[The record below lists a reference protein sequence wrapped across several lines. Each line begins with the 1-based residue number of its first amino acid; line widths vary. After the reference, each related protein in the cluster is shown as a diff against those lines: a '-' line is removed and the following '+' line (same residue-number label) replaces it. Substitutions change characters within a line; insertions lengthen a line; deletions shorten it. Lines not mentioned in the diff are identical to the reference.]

1 MKKKIC
7 FVVSAPG
14 TAVSFL
20 KDHIECLSEY
30 YDVYLVANYRD
41 ISEIDGLKLAGSKSI
56 QIERRPSIKAD
67 LKALKELKRYFK
79 EQGFACVQSQ
89 ASKSSLLMAIAARQ
103 AKVPIRIRIFTG
115 QIWCNMTGIKRW
127 FFKCI
132 DKLTVRLNTH
142 LLADGKP
149 QMEYLI
155 EQGVVKRDK
164 IKVLGNGSIC
174 GVDASKFNPT
184 EEVRSEVRRE
194 LGYSDDNV
202 VYVFLGRLKRE
213 KGIRE
218 ILSAFNMIL
227 DDFSQARLLLIG
239 NDEEK
244 CRDWIVNYPNIQDGK
259 KVNFYGFTKEPFR
272 LLQAGDVYLLPSY
285 REGFGMS
292 VLEASCMNLPV
303 ICSDIYGMA
312 DTFVDGETGLRCK
325 VHDDETLCDCMK
337 TLFNNKQMR
346 ETMGKAGRARVE
358 KLFSKQLVTEAW
370 LEYYKEIVG
379 I

>member
-7 FVVSAPG
+7 FVVSEPG
-14 TAVSFL
+14 TAISFL
-20 KDHIECLSEY
+20 KDHIACLSEY
-30 YDVYLVANYRD
+30 YDVYLVANYHNE
-41 ISEIDGLKLAGSKSI
+41 SEIADLKLAGCKSI
-56 QIERRPSIKAD
+56 QIERRPSLKAD
-67 LKALKELKRYFK
+67 LKALKQLRDYLK
-79 EQGFACVQSQ
+79 EQNFASVQSQ
-89 ASKSSLLMAIAARQ
+89 ASKPSLLMAVAAKQ

-115 QIWCNMTGIKRW
+115 QIWCNMTGLKRH
-127 FFKCI
+127 FFKSI
-132 DKLTVRLNTH
+132 DRFTVRLNTH

-184 EEVRSEVRRE
+184 EEVRSEVRTE

-213 KGIRE
+213 KGIKE
-218 ILSAFNMIL
+218 ILSAFNNL
-227 DDFSQARLLLIG
+227 LVEYSHARLLLIG
-239 NDEEK
+239 NDEEN
-244 CRDWIVNYPNIQDGK
+244 CHDWIVDYPNIQDGK
-259 KVNFYGFTKEPFR
+259 NVNFYGFTKEPYR

-285 REGFGMS
+285 REGFGVS

-337 TLFNNKQMR
+337 TLFNDKQMR